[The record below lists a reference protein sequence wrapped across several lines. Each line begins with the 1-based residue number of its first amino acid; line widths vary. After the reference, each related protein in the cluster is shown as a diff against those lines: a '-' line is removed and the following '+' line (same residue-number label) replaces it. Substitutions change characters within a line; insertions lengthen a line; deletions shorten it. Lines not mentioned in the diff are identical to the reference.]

1 MSLGREQ
8 AADDEARFAAFVQTH
23 ARLAFRVAYALLRD
37 ASDAEDAVQ
46 ECFLKLHRRGGWQRG
61 MDERAYLAR
70 AAWRA
75 ALDLRARQ
83 LRAAST
89 DEYDEPASATPSP
102 ERQAVAGDALARVH
116 RLIDALPETL
126 RFPLVL
132 CSVEGMSSAE
142 AAVALKLPEGTVRR
156 RVKEARALL
165 REKLNAMEG
174 GRGGR

>member
-8 AADDEARFAAFVQTH
+8 AADEEARFAAFVQTH
-23 ARLAFRVAYALLRD
+23 SRLAFRVAYALLRD

-46 ECFLKLHRRGGWQRG
+46 ECFLKLHRGGGWQRG
-61 MDERAYLAR
+61 ADERAYLAR
-70 AAWRA
+70 SAWRA

-83 LRAAST
+83 PRVAVPE
-89 DEYDEPASATPSP
+89 DWDEPASASPSP
-102 ERQAVAGDALARVH
+102 ERQAVDGDALARVH

-142 AAVALKLPEGTVRR
+142 AAFALKLPEGTVRR

-165 REKLNAMEG
+165 REKLDALER